1 MDIIDIKYFESPQFG
16 TIRTAGTP
24 EEPLFCLTDVC
35 RALGLG
41 NPSMVKERLYDPHL
55 STIEAG
61 VRTGT
66 KADGSPSIQRV
77 KMLYMGEPNLYRCIF
92 QSRKQEAEAFQEWI
106 CCEVLPEIRKSGKY
120 STRTGKGT
128 ESRETS
134 KSLSLR
140 LQAAKGVFKMLNDEG
155 RRELVRRFSDE
166 FGLDIKPGE
175 VRTTK

>member
-1 MDIIDIKYFESPQFG
+1 MDLEFFESPQFG

-24 EEPLFCLTDVC
+24 EEPLFCLNDVC
-35 RALGLG
+35 RALGLT
-41 NPSMVKERLYDPHL
+41 NQTDLKERLSRPYL
-55 STIEAG
+55 STIEVG

-66 KADGSPSIQRV
+66 KADGSPAIQQ
-77 KMLYMGEPNLYRCIF
+77 KAMWFIGEPNLYKCVF
-92 QSRKQEAEAFQEWI
+92 QSRRQEAEAFQEWI

-120 STRTGKGT
+120 SMRTGKGA
-128 ESRETS
+128 ESRETP